1 MSFTGLW
8 AVGAVPDA
16 EVAALPGRFAHLEG
30 EWTTPPNYAADLTW
44 WLSGGDREPYFTPE
58 PTPAAR
64 RFAAFARSGGPSA
77 PAVAAMKEAGM
88 DLLRDA
94 ERAGDTEGSAAF
106 VAAARKGD
114 PAVALCYGLGAEAAA
129 RLPGW
134 FGDFLLTAAEA
145 RAVLP
150 HTESVLAVAGPRRPE
165 ILYRRLDVGH
175 ERRTR
180 LRRAHAARRA
190 AAGAAVRGRQWLGR
204 GRRHGLLLTVINRY
218 GQLLTASGGGY
229 IGVGRA
235 YAVGGTPTVAVKSR
249 TRWA

>member
-1 MSFTGLW
+1 MSFTGVW
-8 AVGAVPDA
+8 AIGAVPDA

-30 EWTTPPNYAADLTW
+30 EWTTPPNCAADLTW

-58 PTPAAR
+58 PTPAAH

-77 PAVAAMKEAGM
+77 PAVAAMKQAGM

-94 ERAGDTEGSAAF
+94 EGDPEGDAGGDTDGDTDGAVVGRAAF

-134 FGDFLLTAAEA
+134 FGDFLLTATEV

-150 HTESVLAVAGPRRPE
+150 HAESVLAVAGPRRTEVLARIDAWMSAMSDDPGFE
-165 ILYRRLDVGH
+165 AGTLLEGP
-175 ERRTR
+175 
-180 LRRAHAARRA
+180 LRVLRYA
-190 AAGAAVRGRQWLGR
+190 AANGMG
-204 GRRHGLLLTVINRY
+204 
-218 GQLLTASGGGY
+218 
-229 IGVGRA
+229 
-235 YAVGGTPTVAVKSR
+235 AVGVTEPY
-249 TRWA
+249 

>member
-30 EWTTPPNYAADLTW
+30 EWTMPPNYAADLTW

-88 DLLRDA
+88 DLLHDA
-94 ERAGDTEGSAAF
+94 GRAGDTEGSAAF

-134 FGDFLLTAAEA
+134 FGDFLLTTAEA
-145 RAVLP
+145 RTVLP
-150 HTESVLAVAGPRRPE
+150 YAESVLAVAGPRRTE
-165 ILYRRLDVGH
+165 ILARIDAWMSAMSDDPGFDARTLLDGP
-175 ERRTR
+175 
-180 LRRAHAARRA
+180 LRVLRYA
-190 AAGAAVRGRQWLGR
+190 AANGLG
-204 GRRHGLLLTVINRY
+204 
-218 GQLLTASGGGY
+218 
-229 IGVGRA
+229 
-235 YAVGGTPTVAVKSR
+235 AVGVTDSY
-249 TRWA
+249 

>member
-150 HTESVLAVAGPRRPE
+150 HTESVLAVAGPRRTE
-165 ILYRRLDVGH
+165 ILARIDAWMSAMSDDPGFDARTLLDGP
-175 ERRTR
+175 
-180 LRRAHAARRA
+180 LRVLRYA
-190 AAGAAVRGRQWLGR
+190 AANGLG
-204 GRRHGLLLTVINRY
+204 
-218 GQLLTASGGGY
+218 
-229 IGVGRA
+229 
-235 YAVGGTPTVAVKSR
+235 AVGVTDSY
-249 TRWA
+249 

>member
-1 MSFTGLW
+1 MSFTGVW
-8 AVGAVPDA
+8 AIGAVPDA

-30 EWTTPPNYAADLTW
+30 EWTTPPNYAEDLTW

-77 PAVAAMKEAGM
+77 PAVAAMKEAAM
-88 DLLRDA
+88 DLLRGA
-94 ERAGDTEGSAAF
+94 EGHAEGHAKGDEGGDEGGTDGSATF

-134 FGDFLLTAAEA
+134 FGDFLLTAAEV

-150 HTESVLAVAGPRRPE
+150 HAESVLAVAGPRRTE
-165 ILYRRLDVGH
+165 ILARIDAWMSAMSDDPGFDAGTLLDGP
-175 ERRTR
+175 
-180 LRRAHAARRA
+180 LRVLRYA
-190 AAGAAVRGRQWLGR
+190 AANGTG
-204 GRRHGLLLTVINRY
+204 
-218 GQLLTASGGGY
+218 
-229 IGVGRA
+229 
-235 YAVGGTPTVAVKSR
+235 AVGVADCY
-249 TRWA
+249 

>member
-16 EVAALPGRFAHLEG
+16 EVAALPGRFTHLEG

-94 ERAGDTEGSAAF
+94 GRAGDTAGSAAF

-150 HTESVLAVAGPRRPE
+150 HAESVLAVAGPRRTE
-165 ILYRRLDVGH
+165 ILARIDAWMSAMSDAPGFDARTLLDGPLGV
-175 ERRTR
+175 
-180 LRRAHAARRA
+180 LRYA
-190 AAGAAVRGRQWLGR
+190 AANGLG
-204 GRRHGLLLTVINRY
+204 
-218 GQLLTASGGGY
+218 
-229 IGVGRA
+229 
-235 YAVGGTPTVAVKSR
+235 AVGVTDSY
-249 TRWA
+249 

>member
-1 MSFTGLW
+1 MSFIGLW

-94 ERAGDTEGSAAF
+94 EGAGDTEGSAAF
-106 VAAARKGD
+106 AAAVCKGD

-134 FGDFLLTAAEA
+134 FGDFLLTAAEV

-150 HTESVLAVAGPRRPE
+150 HAESVLAVAGPRRTE
-165 ILYRRLDVGH
+165 ILARIDAWMSAMSDDPGFDAHTLLDGP
-175 ERRTR
+175 
-180 LRRAHAARRA
+180 LRVLRYA
-190 AAGAAVRGRQWLGR
+190 AANGMG
-204 GRRHGLLLTVINRY
+204 
-218 GQLLTASGGGY
+218 
-229 IGVGRA
+229 
-235 YAVGGTPTVAVKSR
+235 AVGVTDSY
-249 TRWA
+249 

>member
-58 PTPAAR
+58 PTPAAG

-150 HTESVLAVAGPRRPE
+150 HTESVLAVAGPRRTE
-165 ILYRRLDVGH
+165 ILARIDAWMSAMSDEPGFDARTLLDGP
-175 ERRTR
+175 
-180 LRRAHAARRA
+180 LRVLRYA
-190 AAGAAVRGRQWLGR
+190 AANGLG
-204 GRRHGLLLTVINRY
+204 
-218 GQLLTASGGGY
+218 
-229 IGVGRA
+229 
-235 YAVGGTPTVAVKSR
+235 AVGVTDSY
-249 TRWA
+249 

>member
-1 MSFTGLW
+1 MSFTGVW
-8 AVGAVPDA
+8 AIGAVPGA
-16 EVAALPGRFAHLEG
+16 EVEALPGRFAHLEG
-30 EWTTPPNYAADLTW
+30 EWTTPPDYAADLAW

-94 ERAGDTEGSAAF
+94 EGHAKGDSAKGDMGAADSSAAF

-134 FGDFLLTAAEA
+134 FGDFLLTAAEV

-150 HTESVLAVAGPRRPE
+150 HAESVLAVAGPRRTE
-165 ILYRRLDVGH
+165 ILARIDAWMSAMSDDPGFDARTLLDGP
-175 ERRTR
+175 
-180 LRRAHAARRA
+180 LRVLRYA
-190 AAGAAVRGRQWLGR
+190 AANGTG
-204 GRRHGLLLTVINRY
+204 
-218 GQLLTASGGGY
+218 
-229 IGVGRA
+229 
-235 YAVGGTPTVAVKSR
+235 AVGVTESY
-249 TRWA
+249 